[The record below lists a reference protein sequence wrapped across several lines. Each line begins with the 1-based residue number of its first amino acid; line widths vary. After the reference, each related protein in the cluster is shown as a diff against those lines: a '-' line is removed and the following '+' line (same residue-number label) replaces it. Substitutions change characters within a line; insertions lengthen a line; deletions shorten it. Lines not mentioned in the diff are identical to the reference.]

1 MHPKVLSNDAWRL
14 VKALYGKKLLEGWT
28 LAGGTGLA
36 LHWGHRFSED
46 LGLFRTDGF
55 DPDLLMN
62 RLSSFGSIEVQAR
75 SQDTLHALIAGIRFS
90 FLRIQPPLLF
100 TGISYRGLTIADSRD
115 IAVMKIVAIG
125 GRGSRINF
133 IDLYFFLKN
142 ISGFDE
148 VFSLLAKRFKGID
161 YNEHHLLKSL
171 VYFKDAETEPMP
183 NMIKKAAWKE
193 IKKEVIA
200 EVRRVSG

>member
-14 VKALYGKKLLEGWT
+14 VKALDGEKLLEGWT

-36 LHWGHRFSED
+36 LQWGHRFSED
-46 LGLFRTDGF
+46 LDLFRTDGF
-55 DPDLLMN
+55 DPDILLN
-62 RLSSFGSIEVQAR
+62 KLSSIGPIEVQDR

-100 TGISYRGLTIADSRD
+100 TGHVYRGITIADPRD
-115 IAVMKIVAIG
+115 IAVMKIVAAG
-125 GRGSRINF
+125 GRGSRKDF

-148 VFSLLAKRFKGID
+148 VFFLLGKRFKGID

-183 NMIKKAAWKE
+183 TMIKKASWKE
-193 IKKEVIA
+193 IKKAVIA
-200 EVRRVSG
+200 EVQRLSG